1 MNTYVPLCV
10 GALLCAAACSDAA
23 AAAAQPEATDTA
35 LIETLTVLGRRA
47 ARDGRIGAADMTA
60 ATPDATEALAALPG
74 VAVNRNGPLTS
85 ILQYR
90 GLYGTRMGVRVDGQT
105 MIQGGPNWMDPP
117 FHYAP
122 RGLLHEVALTPG
134 VTRLGD
140 GTGLGGGAQAAWKR
154 PDYSEGGWQPW
165 LDVDSSASSV
175 DEGWGTA
182 ASAGLASER
191 QRLYGAFS
199 REEGGNFE
207 SGDGTV
213 VPSAYTR
220 TAEAVGYGLRTDRSS
235 LDAAF
240 RRIRSDD
247 AGTPVLPMDI
257 EYFDTELWHVDGRT
271 RLEFGSSAPLELRLF
286 LAGSDVRHAM
296 NNFEQRTAMRTRR
309 TVAFADG
316 LEARLEFSREFLAGT
331 ASGGLGWH
339 EETHD
344 ARIGDPTAPAF
355 FVSNF
360 NDIEHQAHSAWLQW
374 NGTIAGD
381 WQLESGVRLT
391 RTRTDADDVDAA
403 PARMVDDM
411 PNAFPMGTPPRA
423 FFMLRERFNASDR
436 SQIDHNLD
444 LDLILS
450 RDMSDDVRVEL
461 ALARRTRTP
470 AYMERYLWIPL
481 EANAGLGDGNTYVG
495 DPLLDPEVSHQL
507 ELALLGGSDRS
518 AWSLRAHFRRV
529 DDYVTGLPATDP
541 VTIAMSTNGAGDPT
555 PLDMANVDARF
566 WGVEADYARTLTD
579 SVALELRGSWL
590 EGEIEDP
597 DDHVFRLAP
606 PEFAVGLRWDRGPLT
621 MRATQRFVARELGA
635 SRLLTFDPAN
645 PNNRFDRVDSYA
657 LTNLDASWRVREGL
671 RIDVGVE
678 NLLDAHYED
687 ATSGFVRAPNGDVPP
702 GARLPGRGRN
712 LFARL
717 HYRLD

>member
-1 MNTYVPLCV
+1 MKLHAPLCV
-10 GALLCAAACSDAA
+10 GLALGALACAPSPSLGRT
-23 AAAAQPEATDTA
+23 AQHAEPG
-35 LIETLTVLGRRA
+35 IETLTVLGQADRRQGIVLADAMRA
-47 ARDGRIGAADMTA
+47 AA
-60 ATPDATEALAALPG
+60 PDATEALAAIPG

-122 RGLLHEVALTPG
+122 RGLLHEVSLTPG

-220 TAEAVGYGLRTDRSS
+220 TAEAVGYGLRTDRHS

-271 RLEFGSSAPLELRLF
+271 RLEFGSGAPLELRLF
-286 LAGSDVRHAM
+286 LAGSNVRHAM

-316 LEARLEFSREFLAGT
+316 LEARFEFSRELLAGT

-344 ARIGDPTAPAF
+344 ARIGDPSAPAF

-360 NDIEHQAHSAWLQW
+360 DGIEHVAHSAWLQW
-374 NGTIAGD
+374 NGAIADG

-403 PARMVDDM
+403 PARMVDAM
-411 PNAFPMGTPPRA
+411 PGAFPMGTPPRA

-450 RDMSDDVRVEL
+450 RDLADDLRVEL

-507 ELALLGGSDRS
+507 EFALLGDSERS
-518 AWSLRAHFRRV
+518 AWSLRAHVRQV

-541 VTIAMSTNGAGDPT
+541 VTIALSTNAAGDPT

-566 WGVEADYARTLTD
+566 WGIEADYARTLTD

-590 EGEIEDP
+590 EGEIEDL

-606 PEFAVGLRWDRGPLT
+606 PEFAVGLRWARGPLT
-621 MRATQRFVARELGA
+621 LRATQRFVARELGA
-635 SRLLTFDPAN
+635 SRLLTLRPGRM
-645 PNNRFDRVDSYA
+645 PNNRFERVDGYA
-657 LTNLDASWRVREGL
+657 LTQLDASWRVREGL

-678 NLLDAHYED
+678 NLLDADYED
-687 ATSGFVRAPNGDVPP
+687 ATSGFVRAPNGEVPV

-717 HYRLD
+717 RYQLL